1 MTDVMVK
8 TSVVLRWLVFCFF
21 PLHMEEPAVFGGENV
36 WRKQMMIYLFHP
48 EPKAHN

>member
-1 MTDVMVK
+1 MGRFPHVEK
-8 TSVVLRWLVFCFF
+8 TADLQCS
-21 PLHMEEPAVFGGENV
+21 EEND